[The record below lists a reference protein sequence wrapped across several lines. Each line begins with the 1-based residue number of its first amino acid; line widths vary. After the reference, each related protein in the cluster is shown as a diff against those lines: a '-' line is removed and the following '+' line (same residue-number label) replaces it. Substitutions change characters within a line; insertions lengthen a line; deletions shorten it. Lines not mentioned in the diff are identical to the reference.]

1 MGAFRVDGASRRERV
16 DAARNRERVLRAA
29 AALFAE
35 RGAVNVSMEDVAR
48 AAGVGK
54 ATLYR
59 RYPDRA
65 MLAVALLDQHE
76 RELEDQLVRGG
87 PPLGP
92 GAPPAERLAAFY
104 AAMVDLLDR
113 HLDLALAAETGDT
126 RYRTGAYGAWR
137 AHVLVLLREAGVDDA
152 GGALADILLAPL
164 SSECYR
170 HVRQDMEPSQVAATL
185 AALAH
190 RVLGEGSGRG

>member
-1 MGAFRVDGASRRERV
+1 MRPGGRRERA
-16 DAARNRERVLRAA
+16 DAARNRQRVLRAA

-59 RYPDRA
+59 RYADRA
-65 MLAVALLDQHE
+65 MLAAALLDEHE
-76 RELEDQLVRGG
+76 RALQDQLVRGAA
-87 PPLGP
+87 PLGP

-104 AAMVDLLDR
+104 AAMVERLDR

-137 AHVLVLLREAGVDDA
+137 GHVLVLLKEAGLDDA

-170 HVRQDMEPSQVAATL
+170 HLRRSMDMEPGEVAAAL

-190 RVLGEGSGRG
+190 RVLGGSSGGGL